1 MQVALLGPPRGC
13 WIKQARLTAFVLGQA
28 GNCST
33 AQRFKVQRMK
43 GTGGVRRGPRVGAA
57 AAASICKRVA
67 RSKLGETGNN
77 GSTDNVLRWGS
88 FFRDATVANRIATR
102 EAEEKGESTQFE
114 SWSSKVSEEP
124 QARREEAHKGS
135 SRVEVK
141 KGEFAESPKRQRKLA
156 DKSKMAV
163 NRKKAGR
170 LQLSGSFLTEVSRGE
185 PSDADGE
192 ENRSLPVPV

>member
-1 MQVALLGPPRGC
+1 
-13 WIKQARLTAFVLGQA
+13 
-28 GNCST
+28 
-33 AQRFKVQRMK
+33 MK
-43 GTGGVRRGPRVGAA
+43 GTEGVRRGPRVGAGVE

-67 RSKLGETGNN
+67 RSFAWRIGNN

-102 EAEEKGESTQFE
+102 EAEEKGESMQFE
-114 SWSSKVSEEP
+114 WWSSKISEEP

-141 KGEFAESPKRQRKLA
+141 KVEVAESPKRQRKLA
-156 DKSKMAV
+156 DKSKMAE
-163 NRKKAGR
+163 NRNKAGR
-170 LQLSGSFLTEVSRGE
+170 LQLSGSFLANVSRGE
-185 PSDADGE
+185 SSDADGE

>member
-1 MQVALLGPPRGC
+1 MELLLLLQSANASREASLEKPGITAAPTTSCAGGP
-13 WIKQARLTAFVLGQA
+13 
-28 GNCST
+28 
-33 AQRFKVQRMK
+33 
-43 GTGGVRRGPRVGAA
+43 
-57 AAASICKRVA
+57 
-67 RSKLGETGNN
+67 
-77 GSTDNVLRWGS
+77 

-114 SWSSKVSEEP
+114 SWSSKISEEP

-156 DKSKMAV
+156 DKLKIAV

-170 LQLSGSFLTEVSRGE
+170 LQLSGSFVTEVSRDE